1 MIVTIGRE
9 HGSNGHLVARALAEA
24 LGYVCY
30 DKEIVDHTAE
40 NSNFSKE
47 VLDTFDEKRVS
58 PYIVPIPH
66 YLGLNE
72 SFRLNMQLASAQFDV
87 IRSLADKGD
96 CIFVGRCADY
106 VLRNRQDVVK
116 VFVMAD
122 ENFRI
127 RTMMERRNLSEDAA
141 KKLIRQVDKDRASYY
156 KYYTDQIWGERENYD
171 LVINSGRVGVD
182 GTVKVIVSYMEALG
196 AKA

>member
-9 HGSNGHLVARALAEA
+9 HGSNGHLVARTLAEA